1 MHLASRV
8 TIAFAV
14 SCIGCGARVSPSPV
28 AAPVPELYGAG
39 VFSTDAWDFFMAW
52 SPDERDV
59 FFCQA
64 DTAFSQFRI
73 LETRRQPD
81 GQWSTPVVPR
91 FAVVGS
97 NADPHIASDG
107 RRVFFISNR
116 PLASD
121 SGIAAR
127 RAYDV
132 WYADRLGDGSWSD
145 ATHLEG
151 PVNRIR
157 STKWSPSVAANGNLY
172 VGTVA
177 PGGRGGNDIWL
188 SRLVDGVY
196 QPLENLGD
204 SINTPRGEIEPWIAP
219 DESYLI
225 FSGAARPDSIGGYDL
240 YIAERGNGAWSR
252 ARPLPRPINSDAPD
266 FNPSV
271 SPDGVWLYFSS
282 TRKNGLGDIYRVRL
296 DLLRRAEASR

>member
-1 MHLASRV
+1 M
-8 TIAFAV
+8 AFALTF
-14 SCIGCGARVSPSPV
+14 IGCAVRLPP
-28 AAPVPELYGAG
+28 AAAPELYGVG

-59 FFCQA
+59 LFCQA
-64 DTAFSQFRI
+64 DSAFTQFRI
-73 LETRRQPD
+73 LETRRQA
-81 GQWSTPVVPR
+81 GGGWTTPVVPH
-91 FAVVGS
+91 FAAVGS
-97 NADPHIASDG
+97 NADPHITLDG
-107 RRVFFISNR
+107 HRVFFISNR
-116 PLASD
+116 PLPTD
-121 SGIAAR
+121 SGVTMR

-132 WYADRLGDGSWSD
+132 WYADRLGDGNWGE
-145 ATHLEG
+145 ATHLEA
-151 PVNRIR
+151 PINRIR

-177 PGGRGGNDIWL
+177 PGGRGGNDIWV

-204 SINTPRGEIEPWIAP
+204 SINTAMGEIEPWIAP

-240 YIAERGNGAWSR
+240 YIAERRKGSWSR
-252 ARPLPRPINSDAPD
+252 ARLLPRPINGDALD

-271 SPDGVWLYFSS
+271 SPDGTWLYFSS

-296 DLLRRAEASR
+296 DLVRRMK